1 MDVDNRFDKINRIIL
16 SKEPRKNPSKEQNQ
30 RKYVDTST
38 QAKIYETVCLR
49 LRKLLIF

>member
-1 MDVDNRFDKINRIIL
+1 MNVDGCFDKINRKIP

-38 QAKIYETVCLR
+38 HAKIYETVCFR
-49 LRKLLIF
+49 LR